1 MPKLYKISM
10 WVIITLVILLIIALF
25 SVPRLLIAPMIHTRI
40 DFQRTYEAD
49 DYGLVASTVHV
60 VTDDGLTLEAYRV
73 DHETP
78 RGVIIFL
85 SGIHNP
91 SVTAFYG
98 HAKMVYDEGFSS
110 ILLDVRAKGNSEGD
124 MIGLAYHEIKD
135 VKAIVDYIKSDVA
148 FEDLPIITYGL
159 SMGGALAINAIG
171 QMDDIAGAISLS
183 AYASFTDTFIDNM
196 SNLGFPNFYLALQR
210 PFINQYIHHQV
221 GRENKD
227 IIPSEQIKNL
237 DGRPALIL
245 HATEDDQVPFKS
257 FERLKKTTA
266 PNLHFHAFERSSHFI
281 LEGEQFL
288 NPTQDEV
295 YYQLILTFLNTYF

>member
-1 MPKLYKISM
+1 MSKFYKIMM
-10 WVIITLVILLIIALF
+10 WVMITLLIVLTIALF

-40 DFQRTYEAD
+40 DFQRTYDAE
-49 DYGLVASTVHV
+49 DYGLVSSTIHV
-60 VTDDGLTLEAYRV
+60 MTEDGLTLEAYRI
-73 DHETP
+73 DHESP

-124 MIGLAYHEIKD
+124 MIGLAYHEVKD
-135 VKAIVDYIKSDVA
+135 VKAIVDYIKSEAALKDI
-148 FEDLPIITYGL
+148 PIITYGL

-171 QMDDIAGAISLS
+171 QMDDIDGAISLS

-196 SNLGFPNFYLALQR
+196 SNLGFPNFYLALQK
-210 PFINQYIHHQV
+210 PFVNQYIHHQI
-221 GRENKD
+221 GRENRN
-227 IIPSEQIKNL
+227 IIPSEQIKHLN
-237 DGRPALIL
+237 GRPALIL
-245 HATEDDQVPFKS
+245 HAKGDDQVPFKS

-266 PNLHFHAFERSSHFI
+266 SNLHFHAFERSSHFI
-281 LEGEQFL
+281 LEGDQFL
-288 NPTQDEV
+288 SPTQDEQ
-295 YYQLILTFLNTYF
+295 YYQLIITFLNTYF